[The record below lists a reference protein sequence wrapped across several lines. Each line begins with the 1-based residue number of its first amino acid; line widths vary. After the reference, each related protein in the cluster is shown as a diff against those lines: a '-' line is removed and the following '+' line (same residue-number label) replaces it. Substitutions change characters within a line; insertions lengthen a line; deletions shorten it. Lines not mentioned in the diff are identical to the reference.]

1 MPCCRCVFHQVFQ
14 LTTSRRGRRW
24 QSAGFFM
31 TYAISTHDLT
41 KRSTVGFRVWA
52 THRKYFNSRPHE
64 EVDDALRHV
73 VAHIVISTHDLTKRS
88 TFLRCPFWTPFLF
101 QLTTSRRGR
110 PFLPHLAALNC
121 LISTH
126 DLTKRSTFDFLQCC
140 VTVIIISTHDLTKR
154 STALLLNCSRPLSF
168 QLTTSRRGR
177 PPCPSSSQSPFSFQL
192 TTSRRGR
199 RWEALLP
206 RWWNLHFNSR
216 PHEEVDVCPLKFLV
230 GHSAISTHDL
240 TKRSTF
246 NGCVPF
252 AYVFISTHDL
262 TKRSTIIFLF
272 CLYFGYISTH
282 DLTKRSTR
290 DRYDSAIYKHISTHD
305 LTKRST
311 FSRPAQRLSFL
322 YFNSR
327 PHEEVDLRPQ
337 NCCQLFC
344 ISTHDLTKR
353 STAKLHILF
362 LTFAFIIST
371 LHK

>member
-1 MPCCRCVFHQVFQ
+1 M
-14 LTTSRRGRRW
+14 
-24 QSAGFFM
+24 
-31 TYAISTHDLT
+31 
-41 KRSTVGFRVWA
+41 
-52 THRKYFNSRPHE
+52 
-64 EVDDALRHV
+64 
-73 VAHIVISTHDLTKRS
+73 
-88 TFLRCPFWTPFLF
+88 
-101 QLTTSRRGR
+101 
-110 PFLPHLAALNC
+110 
-121 LISTH
+121 
-126 DLTKRSTFDFLQCC
+126 
-140 VTVIIISTHDLTKR
+140 
-154 STALLLNCSRPLSF
+154 LLNCSRPLSF

-353 STAKLHILF
+353 STILRPV
-362 LTFAFIIST
+362 
-371 LHK
+371 

>member
-154 STALLLNCSRPLSF
+154 STVQVALCLNHGC
-168 QLTTSRRGR
+168 
-177 PPCPSSSQSPFSFQL
+177 
-192 TTSRRGR
+192 
-199 RWEALLP
+199 
-206 RWWNLHFNSR
+206 
-216 PHEEVDVCPLKFLV
+216 
-230 GHSAISTHDL
+230 ISTHDL
-240 TKRSTF
+240 TKRSTAICLLVISWKIISTHDLTKRSTRSDAPPPPELYYF
-246 NGCVPF
+246 NSRPHEEVDNRHLLKGFPLCYFNSRPHEEVDGVAAELQPP
-252 AYVFISTHDL
+252 ALISTHDL

-282 DLTKRSTR
+282 DLTKRSTCAPR
-290 DRYDSAIYKHISTHD
+290 TAASFSAFQ
-305 LTKRST
+305 LTT
-311 FSRPAQRLSFL
+311 SRRGRQ
-322 YFNSR
+322 
-327 PHEEVDLRPQ
+327 Q
-337 NCCQLFC
+337 NCIFYSSL
-344 ISTHDLTKR
+344 
-353 STAKLHILF
+353 LHLLLAHCTNNLYPIIIIYII
-362 LTFAFIIST
+362 LTF
-371 LHK
+371 

>member
-1 MPCCRCVFHQVFQ
+1 M
-14 LTTSRRGRRW
+14 
-24 QSAGFFM
+24 
-31 TYAISTHDLT
+31 
-41 KRSTVGFRVWA
+41 
-52 THRKYFNSRPHE
+52 
-64 EVDDALRHV
+64 
-73 VAHIVISTHDLTKRS
+73 
-88 TFLRCPFWTPFLF
+88 
-101 QLTTSRRGR
+101 
-110 PFLPHLAALNC
+110 
-121 LISTH
+121 
-126 DLTKRSTFDFLQCC
+126 
-140 VTVIIISTHDLTKR
+140 
-154 STALLLNCSRPLSF
+154 LLNCSRPLSF

-262 TKRSTIIFLF
+262 TKRST
-272 CLYFGYISTH
+272 
-282 DLTKRSTR
+282 
-290 DRYDSAIYKHISTHD
+290 
-305 LTKRST
+305 

>member
-1 MPCCRCVFHQVFQ
+1 M
-14 LTTSRRGRRW
+14 
-24 QSAGFFM
+24 
-31 TYAISTHDLT
+31 
-41 KRSTVGFRVWA
+41 
-52 THRKYFNSRPHE
+52 
-64 EVDDALRHV
+64 
-73 VAHIVISTHDLTKRS
+73 
-88 TFLRCPFWTPFLF
+88 
-101 QLTTSRRGR
+101 
-110 PFLPHLAALNC
+110 
-121 LISTH
+121 
-126 DLTKRSTFDFLQCC
+126 
-140 VTVIIISTHDLTKR
+140 
-154 STALLLNCSRPLSF
+154 LLNCSRPLSF

-262 TKRSTIIFLF
+262 TKRST
-272 CLYFGYISTH
+272 
-282 DLTKRSTR
+282 R